1 MVDPTPNDQRRA
13 VSDEAVQF
21 ALLVSRVAVGL
32 KRHRDGQELSD
43 RDLTALAALADEL
56 EQAADT
62 IEFVQ
67 HPSTGRRPAGHL
79 ASVGAT
85 IRAVG
90 ASRLTDDERSDMSQ
104 VLRDLARRL
113 RSAMASDA
121 ESDPA
126 LQDLMNVMATRL
138 SADVGSP
145 GDVLA
150 VP

>member
-1 MVDPTPNDQRRA
+1 MVPRPEDQRRA
-13 VSDEAVQF
+13 ASDEAVHF

-32 KRHRDGQELSD
+32 KRHRDGQGLSD

-67 HPSTGRRPAGHL
+67 HPQAGRRPAGHL

-90 ASRLTDDERSDMSQ
+90 ASRLTDDERSDISQ
-104 VLRDLARRL
+104 VLRDLTERL
-113 RSAMASDA
+113 RSTMASDA
-121 ESDPA
+121 DPDPS
-126 LQDLMNVMATRL
+126 LQELMDAMAARL

-145 GDVLA
+145 GDVLTI
-150 VP
+150 P